1 MQIDPVSLERIYPEL
16 RRLARRQ
23 RRQAGRP
30 TAFETTE
37 LIHEAWIRLGDGGE
51 WIDRGHYLATA
62 ARAMR
67 FLLIDAAR
75 ARARFKRIAGDQRV
89 SMPSSRMLSAPVP
102 DDRLIALDDL
112 LERLDARDPRLAA
125 IVECRYF
132 AGYSVEETAQA
143 LGINDRTVRRDWVKA
158 KAWLARELTA

>member
-1 MQIDPVSLERIYPEL
+1 
-16 RRLARRQ
+16 
-23 RRQAGRP
+23 
-30 TAFETTE
+30 
-37 LIHEAWIRLGDGGE
+37 
-51 WIDRGHYLATA
+51 
-62 ARAMR
+62 
-67 FLLIDAAR
+67 LLIDAAR